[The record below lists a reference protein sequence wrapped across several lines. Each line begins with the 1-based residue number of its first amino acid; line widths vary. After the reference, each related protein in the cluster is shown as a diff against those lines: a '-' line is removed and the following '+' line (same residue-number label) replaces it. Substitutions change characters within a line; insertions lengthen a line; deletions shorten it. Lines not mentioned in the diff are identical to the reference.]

1 MVVGRLSDWFHWNPG
16 DFFCRSA
23 FHLMLMESLESKFS
37 ASVRHL
43 EVRDNCATDG
53 VRLSCLQVSGG
64 NLTLEFAIMILQRK

>member
-1 MVVGRLSDWFHWNPG
+1 
-16 DFFCRSA
+16 
-23 FHLMLMESLESKFS
+23 MLMESLESKFS
-37 ASVRHL
+37 VSVRHL